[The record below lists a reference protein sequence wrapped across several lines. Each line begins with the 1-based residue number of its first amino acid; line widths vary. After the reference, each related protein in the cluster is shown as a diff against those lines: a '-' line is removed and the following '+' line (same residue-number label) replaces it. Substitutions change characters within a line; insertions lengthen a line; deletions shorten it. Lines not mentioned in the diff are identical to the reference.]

1 MLHTGI
7 TVDWLVAGSGLL
19 QTRRRL
25 QLTEPWRED
34 HITCQPGVGWTVAG
48 AGTGASRQRPG
59 ETPSRHKA
67 RGQQQPGPASPGCS
81 LAPACVRPA
90 PVQGRL
96 QRGGEGERGQTRADG
111 RGPDTGARPGPDT
124 LEIQPASTGHR
135 ITLGCIQ
142 EAAIIRPTFASHK
155 EHLSFCG
162 ELWLFSVLA
171 DVSTVC
177 ESPRPPAAGLP
188 PPPLPRLASS
198 RARVRTMQ
206 SPLSSPH
213 TSHHPRQVSLSLSR
227 NRFCNL
233 YTS

>member
-1 MLHTGI
+1 M
-7 TVDWLVAGSGLL
+7 SGG
-19 QTRRRL
+19 Q
-25 QLTEPWRED
+25 W
-34 HITCQPGVGWTVAG
+34 PG
-48 AGTGASRQRPG
+48 PG
-59 ETPSRHKA
+59 
-67 RGQQQPGPASPGCS
+67 PGPADRDRARHPAGTRHGASSS
-81 LAPACVRPA
+81 LAQPALAAVWPQLGSA
-90 PVQGRL
+90 QL
-96 QRGGEGERGQTRADG
+96 QYRADCSGGGEGERGQTRADG

-135 ITLGCIQ
+135 ITLVCNQ

-155 EHLSFCG
+155 EHLCFCG

-213 TSHHPRQVSLSLSR
+213 TSHHPRQVSLSLSLSQETDSVICTLPNAR
-227 NRFCNL
+227 HMHLVLNQ
-233 YTS
+233 